1 MNKLARSLFAILGL
15 FFVATST
22 IGCASFKNWFGE
34 NISENVPFISPE
46 PGLKYSETPQAGSM
60 EERQY
65 KRMTKARMEEESDLG
80 SNAGSLWQMEG
91 QTSYMFAQNK
101 SRKEGDAINVKIEGP
116 ALKQVE
122 TKANNIKT
130 LLKELEAE
138 EARRKNQNINPA
150 LAQVAQ
156 PGAAPAD
163 AKDGAPAAAARAPAS
178 AEKPKEEKLDL
189 SEVENVQSKIVEKL
203 QDGNYRVKGSQP
215 FMIEKKEYKVIIS
228 GVIKAEDF
236 NDAGI
241 SSNKLIDPQ
250 YDVVSI
256 RRAKIDEASN

>member
-1 MNKLARSLFAILGL
+1 MRKSTRLVLPLLCLAMASGL
-15 FFVATST
+15 LT
-22 IGCASFKNWFGE
+22 GCASFRSWFGE
-34 NISENVPFISPE
+34 NISENVPFVSPE
-46 PGLKYSETPQAGSM
+46 PGLRYSESPQAGSM
-60 EERQY
+60 QERQY

-101 SRKEGDAINVKIEGP
+101 SRREGDTISVKIEGP
-116 ALKQVE
+116 AMKQVE

-130 LLKELEAE
+130 LIKELEAE
-138 EARRKNQNINPA
+138 ENRRRNQNLNPA
-150 LAQVAQ
+150 FAQNQ
-156 PGAAPAD
+156 PATD
-163 AKDGAPAAAARAPAS
+163 AKDGAAGAARAPA
-178 AEKPKEEKLDL
+178 AVVEKKPKEEKIDL
-189 SEVENVQSKIVEKL
+189 TEVENIQSKIVEKMV
-203 QDGNYRVKGSQP
+203 DGNYRIKGSQP

-228 GVIKAEDF
+228 GIVKPEDY

-256 RRAKIDEASN
+256 RRALKDEASN

>member
-1 MNKLARSLFAILGL
+1 MKKIIRSALELTGL
-15 FFVATST
+15 LMISLSFV
-22 IGCASFKNWFGE
+22 GCASFKNWFGE

-46 PGLKYSETPQAGSM
+46 PGLKYSESPQAGSM
-60 EERQY
+60 QERQY

-101 SRKEGDAINVKIEGP
+101 SRREGDAINVKIEGS
-116 ALKQVE
+116 AMKQVE
-122 TKANNIKT
+122 TKAGNIKT

-138 EARRKNQNINPA
+138 EARRKNQNMSPA
-150 LAQVAQ
+150 LAQTAQ

-163 AKDGAPAAAARAPAS
+163 AAGAAPAAARAPA
-178 AEKPKEEKLDL
+178 AVDKAKEEKLDL
-189 SEVENVQSKIVEKL
+189 SEVENVQAKIVEKL
-203 QDGNYRVKGSQP
+203 PDGNYRIKGSQP

-228 GVIKAEDF
+228 GVVKAEDF

-241 SSNKLIDPQ
+241 SSSKLIDPQ
-250 YDVVSI
+250 YDVVTL
-256 RRAKIDEASN
+256 RRAVKDEASN